1 MKNKIEI
8 QYFRNNNIFITQ
20 VIKNDEETIQKFI
33 DDIHSIFKKP
43 NKEEFKIEKDE
54 TKWYK
59 NDLNYV

>member
-33 DDIHSIFKKP
+33 DDIHLIFKKS